1 MIPPTSKTIDRR
13 VRPVCL
19 VLSTNRTTLSA
30 HLKSGQRPAQLTVE
44 RCLGVLGP
52 RSKKAGRQ
60 AGSCLG
66 NAAAFGSRDC
76 SVSQS
81 VGRLPAATKLSLPL
95 SRSSTE
101 NINDRLLLGARQ
113 RGSLNTH
120 LPIFLAYPV
129 SRGGRVSSTYY
140 SRRRRW
146 ERDDVRAPHRE
157 FSWCFCSCGEQQTQ
171 DHPAQSRQRDQAS
184 QPASQ
189 SARASNKKRWDTLAA

>member
-1 MIPPTSKTIDRR
+1 MRERWREMEKRGRAGSERNIRKRASERAPPTAPHRTEPSTTSNGKKELSHPQPAKRPKMIPPTSKTIDRR

-76 SVSQS
+76 SVSQTF
-81 VGRLPAATKLSLPL
+81 VGGTATRQFEYAPTYFPCLS
-95 SRSSTE
+95 
-101 NINDRLLLGARQ
+101 GVAR
-113 RGSLNTH
+113 
-120 LPIFLAYPV
+120 
-129 SRGGRVSSTYY
+129 
-140 SRRRRW
+140 
-146 ERDDVRAPHRE
+146 RE
-157 FSWCFCSCGEQQTQ
+157 G
-171 DHPAQSRQRDQAS
+171 
-184 QPASQ
+184 
-189 SARASNKKRWDTLAA
+189 